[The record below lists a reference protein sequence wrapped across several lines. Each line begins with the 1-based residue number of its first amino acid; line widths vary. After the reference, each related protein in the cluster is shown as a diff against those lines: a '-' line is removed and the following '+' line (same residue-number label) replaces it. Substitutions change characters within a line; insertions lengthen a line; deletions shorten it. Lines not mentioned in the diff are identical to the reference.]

1 MHNLRE
7 PTEDDCLQFP
17 GTSYP
22 PFCAV
27 AHIRRGRCKRC
38 TGAANRASAKRT
50 VENRA
55 EKQYNQRQDS
65 AQLEAQLEHATRA
78 KEQVDLEKA
87 FVKSKVD
94 VLERVQKFYQEIMKK
109 EKCTQ
114 QNTIK

>member
-1 MHNLRE
+1 MQHLRK

-50 VENRA
+50 AENRI
-55 EKQYNQRQDS
+55 ERQLNQLQDS

-87 FVKSKVD
+87 LVKLKVD
-94 VLERVQKFYQEIMKK
+94 EMERLQKFYHEERKK
-109 EKCTQ
+109 YSAK
-114 QNTIK
+114 

>member
-1 MHNLRE
+1 M
-7 PTEDDCLQFP
+7 
-17 GTSYP
+17 
-22 PFCAV
+22 
-27 AHIRRGRCKRC
+27 
-38 TGAANRASAKRT
+38 
-50 VENRA
+50 ENRA

-65 AQLEAQLEHATRA
+65 AQLEAQLEHATRS

-114 QNTIK
+114 QNTIKWGNFILSISKHICTNLLVKHNPKQ